1 MTIAEFGTYV
11 QNLIERKDLSRTES
25 YRLFRELML
34 NSQPDLQQGAFLAAL
49 AAKGETVDEIVGA
62 WQAIDELDTVHVEG
76 LPEKVLD
83 NSGTGM
89 DGFKTFNVS
98 SAAALVAAAHGI
110 PMARHG
116 ARAITSRCGTVDIM
130 EAMGINVECPPELVA
145 RSIATSGIGLF
156 NGMSSGVHPGG
167 LGRILSQIRFGT
179 TFNIAAS
186 LANPARPRR
195 AMRGIYSR
203 SLLEPVS
210 EVMKQIGFQ
219 RALVVHGTVDNRG
232 AGIDELSVCGPS
244 SVCHL
249 DAENKQSFDIVPE
262 EVGLPRY
269 PAAEIGATASLEQEA
284 LRFFAVVSG
293 SGMFKGCED
302 FTALNAGAILWM
314 EGVSPSLSAGVADAR
329 HTLASGGALDKLRS
343 WCVTQGHDDGSGV
356 RRLSLLEKQVQGRT
370 GGRQSIF
377 CLSKRIPQ

>member
-1 MTIAEFGTYV
+1 MAPLTIAEFGAFV
-11 QNLIERKDLSRTES
+11 QSVIERKNLSRSES

-34 NSQPDLQQGAFLAAL
+34 NTQPDLQQGAFLAAL
-49 AAKGETVDEIVGA
+49 AAKGETVDEMVGA

-76 LPEKVLD
+76 VPETVLD

-130 EAMGINVECPPELVA
+130 EAMGINVECPPEVVVL
-145 RSIATSGIGLF
+145 SITTAGIGLF
-156 NGMSSGVHPGG
+156 NGMSPRVHPGG

-195 AMRGIYSR
+195 ALRGVYSR
-203 SLLEPVS
+203 EMLEPVS
-210 EVMKQIGFQ
+210 EIMKQIGFQ
-219 RALVVHGTVDNRG
+219 RALVVHGRVDCQDTG
-232 AGIDELSVCGPS
+232 VDELSVCGPS
-244 SVCHL
+244 GISYL
-249 DAENKQSFDIVPE
+249 DADGTQRFDIVPE
-262 EVGLPRY
+262 EVGIPRH
-269 PAAEIGATASLEQEA
+269 PAAEIAATASREQEE
-284 LRFFAVVSG
+284 LRFLSVVSG
-293 SGMFKGCED
+293 AGKFRGCED

-314 EGVSPSLSAGVADAR
+314 EGVSPSLAAGVADAR
-329 HTLASGGALDKLRS
+329 HALTSGAALDKLRS
-343 WCVTQGHDDGSGV
+343 WCLVQGHDDGSGV
-356 RRLSLLEKQVQGRT
+356 ERLAALEKQA
-370 GGRQSIF
+370 
-377 CLSKRIPQ
+377 L